1 MTQVQGE
8 RNRQDEGAQ
17 MERRYVFVVNS
28 SPEFL
33 DLLRDLL
40 QDEH

>member
-8 RNRQDEGAQ
+8 QNRQDAGAQ
-17 MERRYVFVVNS
+17 MERRQVFVVNS

-33 DLLRDLL
+33 DLMRD
-40 QDEH
+40 